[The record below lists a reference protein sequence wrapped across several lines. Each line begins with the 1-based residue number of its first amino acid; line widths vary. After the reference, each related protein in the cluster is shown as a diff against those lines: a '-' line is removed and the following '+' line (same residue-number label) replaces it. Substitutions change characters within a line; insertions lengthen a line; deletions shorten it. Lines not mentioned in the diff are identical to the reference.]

1 MTPIPKA
8 GCHLRRFQ
16 ALVVTRAASADQAVR
31 APGTPSLIL
40 VTDGSGKVTFID
52 GRHSAA
58 RTRGTCMAWHL
69 VEYVFYI
76 GWMAPTEQ
84 DRIIVAQLAGT
95 ARRYAR
101 GRELT
106 DAEHD
111 RAVAELIEV
120 ASGRPDL
127 LAECAGLAAGFHQG
141 DPDEAAH
148 LQAAQL
154 CIDAGAD
161 RQLIPRWA
169 EIGRYRASARADAS
183 R

>member
-1 MTPIPKA
+1 MA
-8 GCHLRRFQ
+8 
-16 ALVVTRAASADQAVR
+16 VT
-31 APGTPSLIL
+31 G
-40 VTDGSGKVTFID
+40 
-52 GRHSAA
+52 
-58 RTRGTCMAWHL
+58 
-69 VEYVFYI
+69 
-76 GWMAPTEQ
+76 Q

-111 RAVAELIEV
+111 RAVAELVEV

-161 RQLIPRWA
+161 RELIPGWA
-169 EIGRYRASARADAS
+169 EIGRYRAVAS
-183 R
+183 RCQPLGRLHVSGPHLCGGRRATGTLYPADRSMRQGRARRGPAG

>member
-1 MTPIPKA
+1 
-8 GCHLRRFQ
+8 
-16 ALVVTRAASADQAVR
+16 VVCCV
-31 APGTPSLIL
+31 I
-40 VTDGSGKVTFID
+40 
-52 GRHSAA
+52 
-58 RTRGTCMAWHL
+58 
-69 VEYVFYI
+69 EYVFYS
-76 GWMAPTEQ
+76 GWMAVTER

-111 RAVAELIEV
+111 RAVAELVEV

-161 RQLIPRWA
+161 RELIPGWA
-169 EIGRYRASARADAS
+169 EIGRYRAAARADAS
-183 R
+183 G